1 MISLKQENEINTGS
15 FEAEEETVAEEKT
28 NEITETNE
36 DTIIEQKEVKD
47 EREEII
53 SDFAP
58 EPIKIPNYNIEKE
71 KAKHD
76 KNANR
81 DKKRN
86 SLKSKK
92 RRRIIKKILTAVN
105 SVVFF
110 VLLLAVVTATIGCV
124 VVKVNTS
131 EYSIEKAIRDNSPE
145 TFVVGRI
152 KNVKMLNMKQSAK
165 NATITDILRDNAM
178 GKITYADIVREVK
191 KSSYPE
197 FVAKNAHGVISF
209 LLYGNV
215 YEGVTGKAVEKA
227 MLDNASHIKLVT
239 GMELGESACA
249 EFGEYVKTS
258 SAFDDIKPQNLA
270 KHPLAQYTKY
280 TSVIFSLMVLV
291 CLVVALMV
299 LMVLTVISCG
309 KYSTAILGWPFI
321 ISGVATVAAGFFTK
335 IEFNTSSAFIK
346 CVLDA
351 LTNQLTTSMFLFGA
365 IALIVGVLII
375 LIGQVMAA
383 NDDDLYEEETE
394 A

>member
-1 MISLKQENEINTGS
+1 MKQENEVNTAS
-15 FEAEEETVAEEKT
+15 LDAVEETVADEK
-28 NEITETNE
+28 IDETTQTSE
-36 DTIIEQKEVKD
+36 YTTDEKKETKD

-76 KNANR
+76 KNTNR

-92 RRRIIKKILTAVN
+92 RRRIIKKIMTAVN
-105 SVVFF
+105 CVVFF
-110 VLLLAVVTATIGCV
+110 VPLLAVISATLSCV
-124 VVKVNTS
+124 IVKVNTS

-145 TFVVGRI
+145 NFVVGRI

-197 FVAKNAHGVISF
+197 FIAKNAHGVVSF
-209 LLYGNV
+209 LLYGNM

-227 MLDNASHIKLVT
+227 MLENASHIKLVT
-239 GMELGESACA
+239 GMELGENACA
-249 EFGEYVKTS
+249 EFGEYVNTS

-270 KHPLAQYTKY
+270 KHPFAQYTKY

-291 CLVVALMV
+291 CLVVALMI
-299 LMVLTVISCG
+299 LMVLSVIACG
-309 KYSTAILGWPFI
+309 KYSAAILGWPFI
-321 ISGVATVAAGFFTK
+321 LSGAATVVAGFFTK
-335 IEFNTSSAFIK
+335 IEFNTKSAFIE

-365 IALIVGVLII
+365 IAFIVGILII
-375 LIGQVMAA
+375 LIGQVMAS
-383 NDDDLYEEETE
+383 NDDDIFEEETE
-394 A
+394 E

>member
-1 MISLKQENEINTGS
+1 MISLKQENEVNTGS
-15 FEAEEETVAEEKT
+15 LEAVEETVADEKI
-28 NEITETNE
+28 NETTQTSE
-36 DTIIEQKEVKD
+36 DTTIEQKETQD

-110 VLLLAVVTATIGCV
+110 VLLLAVISATLGCV
-124 VVKVNTS
+124 IVKVNTS
-131 EYSIEKAIRDNSPE
+131 EYSIEKAIRDNHPE
-145 TFVVGRI
+145 EFIIGKI

-197 FVAKNAHGVISF
+197 FIAKNAHGVISF
-209 LLYGNV
+209 LLYGNM
-215 YEGVTGKAVEKA
+215 YEGVTGESVEKA
-227 MLDNASHIKLVT
+227 MLANASHIKLVT

-249 EFGEYVKTS
+249 EFGEYVRNS
-258 SAFDDIKPQNLA
+258 SAFDDIKPQTLA
-270 KHPLAQYTKY
+270 KHPLAQITKY

-291 CLVVALMV
+291 CLVVALMI
-299 LMVLTVISCG
+299 LMVLAVIACG

-321 ISGVATVAAGFFTK
+321 LSGVATVVAGFFVK
-335 IEFNTSSAFIK
+335 IDFNTSSTFIK

-375 LIGQVMAA
+375 MIGQVIAS
-383 NDDDLYEEETE
+383 NDDDMYEEETE